1 MTEAKKPFVVQTA
14 VHARF
19 LLAKAEARLVAQL
32 AAAEET
38 KVQISEYQNLAA
50 TLPEGS
56 PAAVSVQVPVGSVV
70 DFAFGRED
78 KRVTL
83 QGVVEAVKLNDK
95 GQVAQ
100 YKVKVGSGFDADYKT
115 VFPGSITNVVS
126 SPVAEAA
133 AEVPAETV
141 ENDDPLAS

>member
-1 MTEAKKPFVVQTA
+1 MTESKKPFAVLTA

-32 AAAEET
+32 AEADVTRGKIA
-38 KVQISEYQNLAA
+38 EYQSLAA

-70 DFAFGRED
+70 DFAFGREN

-95 GQVAQ
+95 GQVYQ
-100 YKVKVGSGFDADYKT
+100 YKVKVGSGFGADYKT
-115 VFPGSITNVVS
+115 VFPGAITNVVS
-126 SPVAEAA
+126 SPR
-133 AEVPAETV
+133 
-141 ENDDPLAS
+141 D